1 MNRRNF
7 LLGSAGALG
16 TVTVG
21 SVAYTSATATR
32 TVDVR
37 VEADDS
43 ASAALRLEPGPAGGT
58 DIRGSQL
65 VVTGETDDKYTTP
78 DGSFVFGDGTDPTNV
93 YAFRMTNNLTEQRE
107 YALTSYVEPETAGVG
122 VSLFDINGNE
132 LGSSAGAITAVSSDL
147 IVMETTA
154 SLPGNTGID
163 ITVYEDTDP
172 NDDAAPVNEELVA
185 LDDGTN
191 TYELQNIDFD
201 DGNELW
207 FEAEFTTDDT
217 IEEDPSLSEV
227 TLRNDGGDEIQSV
240 DNTGEVV
247 VLDPGQVAYAILA
260 IETSTDDTDI
270 SGIVEISSSANEDFS

>member
-1 MNRRNF
+1 MKRRNF

-21 SVAYTSATATR
+21 SVAYTSASAAR

-58 DIRGSQL
+58 EIRGSQL
-65 VVTGETDDKYTTP
+65 VVTGEADSKYTTP
-78 DGSFVFGDGTDPTNV
+78 DGSFIFGDGTDPTNV
-93 YAFRMTNNLTEQRE
+93 YAFRMTNNLAERRE
-107 YALTSYVEPETAGVG
+107 FALTSDATPDDAGVS
-122 VSLFDINGNE
+122 VNLFDVNGNQ
-132 LGSSAGAITAVSSDL
+132 LGSSASTVTAVSADL

-154 SLPGNTGID
+154 SLPGATAID

-172 NDDAAPVNEELVA
+172 SDDAAPVNSESVA

-191 TYELQNIDFD
+191 TYELSNIDFD

-207 FEAEFTTDDT
+207 FEAEFTTDPSIDD
-217 IEEDPSLSEV
+217 DPSLSEV
-227 TLRNDGGDEIQSV
+227 TLRNDGGDTIQSV
-240 DNTGEVV
+240 DNTGQVV
-247 VLDPGQVAYAILA
+247 ALDPGQVAYAVVA
-260 IETSTDDTDI
+260 IDTSVDDTDI
-270 SGIVEISSSANEDFS
+270 SGTLEISASASEDFS

>member
-1 MNRRNF
+1 MKRRNF
-7 LLGSAGALG
+7 LLGSAGAFG

-21 SVAYTSATATR
+21 SVAYTSASAAR

-58 DIRGSQL
+58 EIRGSQL
-65 VVTGETDDKYTTP
+65 VVTGEADSKYTTP
-78 DGSFVFGDGTDPTNV
+78 DGSFIFGDGTDPTNV
-93 YAFRMTNNLTEQRE
+93 YAFRMTNNLAERRE
-107 YALTSYVEPETAGVG
+107 FALTSDATPDDAGVS
-122 VSLFDINGNE
+122 VNLFDVNGNQ
-132 LGSSAGAITAVSSDL
+132 LGSSASTVTAVSADL

-154 SLPGNTGID
+154 SLPGATAID

-172 NDDAAPVNEELVA
+172 SDDAAPVNSESVA

-191 TYELQNIDFD
+191 TYELSNIDFD

-247 VLDPGQVAYAILA
+247 VLNPGQVAYAILA
-260 IETSTDDTDI
+260 IETSTDDTDV
-270 SGIVEISSSANEDFS
+270 SGTVEISSSANEDFS